1 VSLIRRLLLIL
12 FCITILGVAIMF
24 ANSKSTNKSVFGYR
38 YYTILTASM
47 SPKLQ
52 VGDIIFVKIVDADE
66 INVGDIITFN
76 PSKSGDIYL
85 THRVIEKLEN
95 YDETGVTCFKTKG
108 DANED
113 PDEILIDEARVIG
126 KETLCIRKM
135 GYIIRF
141 IQLRWYYVLIIVI
154 LFIVM
159 LKVMGIY
166 LELKSSEKSED
177 MSDHMEKVNKEK

>member
-1 VSLIRRLLLIL
+1 
-12 FCITILGVAIMF
+12 
-24 ANSKSTNKSVFGYR
+24 
-38 YYTILTASM
+38 M

-85 THRVIEKLEN
+85 TH
-95 YDETGVTCFKTKG
+95 
-108 DANED
+108 ED
-113 PDEILIDEARVIG
+113 PDEVLIDEARVIG

-141 IQLRWYYVLIIVI
+141 VQLRWYYVLIIVI